1 MDCDLQ
7 DRPEEI
13 QKSYNKALE
22 VWNIVNGSRDYG
34 NLLLATIGVNQNKI

>member
-34 NLLLATIGVNQNKI
+34 NLLLATIGVKQNKI

>member
-13 QKSYNKALE
+13 RVFPNKRNKALTR
-22 VWNIVNGSRDYG
+22 SLQRR
-34 NLLLATIGVNQNKI
+34 